1 MSEQVE
7 VYTND
12 TPFHLCHTVA
22 ILELKKQGGHCG
34 AKKNLGGQQKCPSRM
49 VIFSLFWRLS
59 CYDLPYQ
66 TQHRLMNIFK
76 YEAAFLFT
84 KDI

>member
-49 VIFSLFWRLS
+49 VIFSLF
-59 CYDLPYQ
+59 
-66 TQHRLMNIFK
+66 
-76 YEAAFLFT
+76 
-84 KDI
+84 